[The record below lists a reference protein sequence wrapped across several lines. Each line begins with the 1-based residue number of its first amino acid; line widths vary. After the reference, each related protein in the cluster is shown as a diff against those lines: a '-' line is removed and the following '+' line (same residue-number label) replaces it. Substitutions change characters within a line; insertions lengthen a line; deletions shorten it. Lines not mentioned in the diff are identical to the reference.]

1 MSETA
6 DHSGPNDGFLG
17 DDILAAEYVLG
28 VQSLSE
34 REALTR
40 RIARDV
46 AFANLVAGWEQKLT
60 PWTADIAP
68 VQPPF
73 AVWNRISAQLPAERS
88 NAIGEW
94 WTSLGFWR
102 SVTAGALSVAVA
114 SLVALLVVIKGPAPQ
129 PLIAT
134 IEGGG
139 QRQFV
144 ATVDGR
150 HGTVSVVPASY
161 TADATRVPELW
172 LIAPGDKPRSLGLL
186 NPQARVTL
194 SIPGNLRASA
204 SNQAVLA
211 VSLEPPGGSTTGAP
225 TGPVIAQGKLTSL

>member
-6 DHSGPNDGFLG
+6 DHSEPPS

-28 VQSLSE
+28 VHAQAE
-34 REALTR
+34 REVLTR
-40 RIARDV
+40 RIARDR
-46 AFANLVAGWEQKLT
+46 AFASLVVDWENKLT
-60 PWTADIAP
+60 PWTGEIAP

-73 AVWNRISAQLPAERS
+73 EVWNRINARLPAERS
-88 NAIGEW
+88 NSIGEW
-94 WTSLGFWR
+94 WTNLGFWR
-102 SVTAGALSVAVA
+102 GVTAGAVGVAVA
-114 SLVALLVVIKGPAPQ
+114 SLVALIVVIKGPAPQ

-144 ATVDGR
+144 ATVDGKR
-150 HGTVSVVPASY
+150 GTVSVVPASY
-161 TADATRVPELW
+161 AADATRVPELW

-186 NPQARVTL
+186 NAERGITL
-194 SIPGNLRASA
+194 DIPDNLRAAA
-204 SNQAVLA
+204 STQAVLA
-211 VSLEPPGGSTTGAP
+211 VSLEPPGGSKTGAP